1 MFQHGFKGALLAVG
15 LALTA
20 ALCLG
25 SMADAQML
33 TATVISKMNNKL
45 MDMQSRYKTE
55 KMDLK
60 LYNRFMD
67 DLGEMQKMTGQL
79 HKNPDLSDLQ
89 KEQVRELA
97 GMIESQV
104 RTLAGIPFTKAAEL
118 MPFPK
123 ILQRL
128 GDKLSETVKVINA
141 PPTGR
146 GFKSTVGK
154 GSTVVFIVNGTRI
167 EPGQTRDTPTAP
179 GNVVKIRGPGHE
191 SDPGHAG
198 G

>member
-1 MFQHGFKGALLAVG
+1 
-15 LALTA
+15 
-20 ALCLG
+20 
-25 SMADAQML
+25 MADAQML

-97 GMIESQV
+97 GMIESKSGPWPV
-104 RTLAGIPFTKAAEL
+104 FLS
-118 MPFPK
+118 PK
-123 ILQRL
+123 PR
-128 GDKLSETVKVINA
+128 N
-141 PPTGR
+141 
-146 GFKSTVGK
+146 
-154 GSTVVFIVNGTRI
+154 
-167 EPGQTRDTPTAP
+167 
-179 GNVVKIRGPGHE
+179 
-191 SDPGHAG
+191 
-198 G
+198 